1 MNATQLKPAAN
12 LSLLWQELPYLD
24 RFDAAAA
31 AGFSA
36 VEILFPYDVAVKN
49 TQRALTRNGLELV
62 LINAPPPNYTGGVRG
77 FAAVPEQEDRFQHDM
92 RRVFRYAE
100 ALGVR
105 MVHVMAGESTG
116 EQAKAT
122 FVENLKRAAGA
133 APDGLKLMIEPLNPT
148 AMPGYFLNDYDLA
161 RDVLEAVDAPNIAL
175 QYDSYHAQMIHG
187 DAIAVYEKF
196 SDLVRHI
203 QVGDT
208 PDRGAPGTGDVDFR
222 GLFARIKASKYA
234 GWISGEY
241 HPVGPTED
249 TLDWMKQLED

>member
-1 MNATQLKPAAN
+1 M
-12 LSLLWQELPYLD
+12 
-24 RFDAAAA
+24 
-31 AGFSA
+31 
-36 VEILFPYDVAVKN
+36 IL
-49 TQRALTRNGLELV
+49 
-62 LINAPPPNYTGGVRG
+62 
-77 FAAVPEQEDRFQHDM
+77 
-92 RRVFRYAE
+92 
-100 ALGVR
+100 
-105 MVHVMAGESTG
+105 
-116 EQAKAT
+116 
-122 FVENLKRAAGA
+122 
-133 APDGLKLMIEPLNPT
+133 
-148 AMPGYFLNDYDLA
+148 

-222 GLFARIKASKYA
+222 GLFARTKASKYA